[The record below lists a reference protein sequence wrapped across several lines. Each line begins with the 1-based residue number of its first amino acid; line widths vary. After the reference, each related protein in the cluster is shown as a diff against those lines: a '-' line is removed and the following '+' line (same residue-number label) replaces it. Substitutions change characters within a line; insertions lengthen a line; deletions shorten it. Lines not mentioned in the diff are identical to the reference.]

1 MPSTPGRFPGRCA
14 LLQALL
20 ILILLIPVSEA
31 IDLKNPPEPLEMDS
45 LVKNGWLEASAQLS
59 RALADAYVPGKN
71 GRPGISDNVSFTAW
85 LDLQQGCELLAKS
98 CASETTALVQRHFFK
113 ERGSGK
119 LFFVSP
125 GQTPPANFDAIPD
138 AEASPM
144 AAHPQIRDQLRKAV
158 LPRGAVPADGTLGD
172 VAGAALAKDLL
183 SDPSLLHALLSTISD
198 KDYAPLVFKN
208 LRALR
213 ESRPDSWR
221 EYGHLAIAL
230 AVVNDSA
237 LPEIWPH
244 AQVTAPLVPK
254 EIPSIEI
261 QFDRWIRAHQSHQL
275 ELDPRQLSPSQLK
288 FVVDAFVAE
297 SELVWARKNIRLV
310 RANFHR
316 AFSQV
321 RYRKD
326 RADAQKFFW
335 THAPYTLEEIRKQG
349 GICVDQA
356 YYAMIAGKA
365 RGLPTLFFTGQGK
378 DGGHAWFGFMKRDD
392 QWELDVGR
400 YSNRNYAVG
409 QALDPQTWQPISDHE
424 LKLLAA
430 RFRDRPEFA
439 ASRNDLAMAALFE
452 KLGDSARAAT
462 ALDSAIQTCPQNP
475 DAWERRS
482 EFLARTGAP
491 LPERIRHHE
500 QAVKRFAS
508 IPDLK
513 VRHQNALAGLHRQ
526 DGDSTTASNLERTV
540 LLQNR
545 RHRTDLSVA
554 AAAQKMESAL
564 ASGNLDTAA
573 AEFHRQLHA
582 LGKNGGGD
590 FLRQVALPFIEALLR
605 DGKKV
610 RARRAIATMRQ
621 QMSPE
626 PGTLLDLALR
636 DLEKSTRP

>member
-1 MPSTPGRFPGRCA
+1 M
-14 LLQALL
+14 
-20 ILILLIPVSEA
+20 LLIPASQALE
-31 IDLKNPPEPLEMDS
+31 LKNPPSPADIDS
-45 LVKNGWLEASAQLS
+45 LAKSGWADASARLS
-59 RALADAYVPGKN
+59 RALASAYLPGKN
-71 GRPGISDNVSFTAW
+71 GRPGISGNASFTGW
-85 LDLQQGCELLAKS
+85 LDLQRGCEILAKS
-98 CASETTALVQRHFFK
+98 CASENAALVQRHFFK
-113 ERGSGK
+113 ERGSDK
-119 LFFVSP
+119 LFFLSP
-125 GQTPPANFDAIPD
+125 GQTPPANFSSVPD
-138 AEASPM
+138 AEAAAM
-144 AAHPQIRDQLRKAV
+144 AAHPQIREQLRKAA
-158 LPRGAVPADGTLGD
+158 LPRGATLADGTLGD
-172 VAGAALAKDLL
+172 IAGPALAKELL
-183 SDPSLLHALLSTISD
+183 ADAALLHAFLSTISE

-208 LRALR
+208 LRSLR

-254 EIPSIEI
+254 EIPPVEI
-261 QFDRWIRAHQSHQL
+261 QFDRWIRANESRQL
-275 ELDPRQLSPSQLK
+275 EHDPRQLSPGQLK

-335 THAPYTLEEIRKQG
+335 NQAPYTLEEIRKQG

-365 RGLPTLFFTGQGK
+365 RGLPTLFFTGQGR

-392 QWELDVGR
+392 LWELDVGR
-400 YSNRNYAVG
+400 YSQQNYAVG

-452 KLGDSARAAT
+452 NLGDPARADS
-462 ALDSAIQTCPQNP
+462 ALASAIQTCPQNP

-482 EFLARTGAP
+482 EFLARTAAP
-491 LPERIRHHE
+491 LPERLRHHE
-500 QAVKRFAS
+500 EAVRRFAS
-508 IPDLK
+508 TPDLK
-513 VRHQNALAGLHRQ
+513 VRHQNALAELHRE
-526 DGDSTTASNLERTV
+526 GGNATTAANLERAV
-540 LLQNR
+540 LFQNR
-545 RHRTDLSVA
+545 RNRTDLSVA
-554 AAAQKMESAL
+554 AAAQKMEAAL
-564 ASGNLDTAA
+564 ATGNLDTAA

-582 LGKNGGGD
+582 LGKDGGGD

-610 RARRAIATMRQ
+610 RARRAIDAMRQ

-626 PGTLLDLALR
+626 PRSLLDLALR